1 MERIVAYCGLVCSEC
16 EAYLLTQAND
26 TAGLERLAAKWRRE
40 YNAPDMTAANV
51 MCDGCLAGER
61 LNSYGSMCPIRAC
74 GSERGVANCAHC
86 ADYACA
92 NLQQFFNIAPSA
104 RETLEEIRRPL

>member
-51 MCDGCLAGER
+51 MCDGCLVGER

-104 RETLEEIRRPL
+104 RETLEEIRRTL